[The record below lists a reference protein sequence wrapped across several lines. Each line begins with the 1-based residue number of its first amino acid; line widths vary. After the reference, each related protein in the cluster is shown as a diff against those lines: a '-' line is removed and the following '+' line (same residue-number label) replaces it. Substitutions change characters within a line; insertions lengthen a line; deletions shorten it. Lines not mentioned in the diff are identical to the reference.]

1 MTPEQTQEVLAL
13 RVQNLTPKEIARKLG
28 LRPAEVTAIIRSQSE
43 QSAQDRLDRGEMD
56 PIYECLVS
64 GTFPDDRF
72 LTLGQQRPKKS
83 DSMDE
88 LGGLTIVVVARKSRP
103 GKLMICTY
111 LVDYYCLGIKN
122 VIGPKQI
129 LESEYPKFKAKCFMA
144 FDKEPKVITT
154 EQAQAIVL
162 SSLAYA
168 NSLELSPHLDFTEV
182 AKSHLGPWDEKL
194 SIWCGDSEG
203 KPCFISGPNDFPAK
217 IMGILDRSV
226 GKGNY
231 NYIAQS
237 MSF

>member
-1 MTPEQTQEVLAL
+1 MTPEQTQDVLAL

-64 GTFPDDRF
+64 GSFPDDRF
-72 LTLGQQRPKKS
+72 LNLGEQRPKKS
-83 DSMDE
+83 NSTDE
-88 LGGLTIVVVARKSRP
+88 IAGLTVVVVTRKSRP
-103 GKLMICTY
+103 GKLMMCTY

-129 LESEYPKFKAKCFMA
+129 LESEYPKFKEKCFSV
-144 FDKEPKVITT
+144 FDKEPRIITA

-162 SSLAYA
+162 SSFAYA

-194 SIWCGDSEG
+194 SIWCGDSDG
-203 KPCFISGPNDFPAK
+203 KPCFIGGPSDFPAK
-217 IMGILDRSV
+217 IIGILDRSV

-231 NYIAQS
+231 NYVAKPK
-237 MSF
+237 SF